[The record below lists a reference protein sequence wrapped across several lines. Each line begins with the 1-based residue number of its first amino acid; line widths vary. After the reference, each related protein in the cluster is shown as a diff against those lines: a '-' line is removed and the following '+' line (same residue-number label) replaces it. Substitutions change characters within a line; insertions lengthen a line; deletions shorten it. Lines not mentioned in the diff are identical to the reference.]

1 MPLYNS
7 ADTIEDAVQ
16 SVLSQKYELWELIII
31 DDNSTDNSIE
41 IIKRYSAIDSRI
53 FVYKTKK
60 NVGSGQARNIGI
72 SHSSGKLIAFLDS
85 DDIWLSNKLKTQ
97 VKMFE
102 NKKVTFVCS
111 GYQRFH
117 TITNRTESVG
127 VPDIIHYK
135 DLLKT
140 NYIGCLTVILRKSAF
155 KNLQFP
161 DMRKR
166 QDYALW
172 LTLLKDG
179 AKVYCSNEVL
189 ARYRYG
195 HISTTSNKLKS
206 IMYTWRVYREFL
218 EFNFLY
224 SVYYFVQYLVRG
236 FFRTKLPKSS
246 IFLGFSYLIN
256 KE

>member
-16 SVLSQKYELWELIII
+16 SVLSQQYELWELIII
-31 DDNSTDNSIE
+31 DDNSMDNSME
-41 IIKRYSAIDSRI
+41 IAKRYSAIDSRI
-53 FVYKTKK
+53 VVYKTKK

-72 SHSSGKLIAFLDS
+72 SKSSGELIAFLDS
-85 DDIWLSNKLKTQ
+85 DDMWLSHKLNTQ
-97 VKMFE
+97 VKMFQ
-102 NKKVTFVCS
+102 NKNVTFVCS
-111 GYQRFH
+111 GYQKFH
-117 TITNRTESVG
+117 NTTNKTESVG
-127 VPDIIHYK
+127 VPDRIYYE
-135 DLLKT
+135 DMLKT
-140 NYIGCLTVILRKSAF
+140 NYIGCLTVILKRSAY

-179 AKVYCSNEVL
+179 TKVYCSNEIL

-195 HISTTSNKLKS
+195 HISTTSNKIKS
-206 IMYTWRVYREFL
+206 IMDTWKVYREFL
-218 EFNFLY
+218 DFNFFP
-224 SVYYFVQYLVRG
+224 SVNYFVHYLIRG
-236 FFRTKLPKSS
+236 FFRTKFPKLS

>member
-7 ADTIEDAVQ
+7 ANTIEDAVQ

-31 DDNSTDNSIE
+31 DDNSSDNSIE
-41 IIKRYSAIDSRI
+41 IIKRYSSIDSRI
-53 FVYKTKK
+53 IVYKTNK

-72 SHSSGKLIAFLDS
+72 SHSSGELIAFLDS
-85 DDIWLSNKLKTQ
+85 DDIWLSSKLSTQ

-117 TITNRTESVG
+117 TVTNRTENVG
-127 VPDIIHYK
+127 VPDIIRYK

-179 AKVYCSNEVL
+179 TKVYCLNQVL
-189 ARYRYG
+189 ARYRHG
-195 HISTTSNKLKS
+195 HISTTSNKVKS
-206 IMYTWRVYREFL
+206 IMHTWKVYRDFL

-224 SVYYFVQYLVRG
+224 SVYYFLQYLIRG
-236 FFRTKLPKSS
+236 FFRTKFPKSS
-246 IFLGFSYLIN
+246 IFFGFSYLII